1 MIGTLVSGR
10 LRLVAPCKWL
20 ISIGFTVYR
29 SIGYSV
35 AGYMDDVEMIF
46 MNMIEA
52 ITSTSASEPV

>member
-20 ISIGFTVYR
+20 ISIDFTVYR

-35 AGYMDDVEMIF
+35 AGYMDVEMIF
-46 MNMIEA
+46 MNMMEA